1 MKIRRNHRQKRYR
14 YNVNRKTL
22 NKTRSSTGKIKD
34 PVLKKLWE
42 ETKKPGTNFREMGL
56 AVNPN
61 KSVPI
66 PNFKSDRLKMTK
78 IVNGFVE
85 EEITDEDIKQTPKRG
100 HVVHDLEEMAKQKA
114 DSKLRLPKGVVS
126 HLTYFL
132 DKYQFN
138 YKAMVTDRRNH
149 DQWTWKQFRMKIKQ
163 FMSIPEQ
170 FNMYLEKK
178 KLPLDKK
185 LDWPEYDSDSEWK

>member
-1 MKIRRNHRQKRYR
+1 MRIRKNHRQKRYR

-42 ETKKPGTNFREMGL
+42 ETKRPGTNFKEMGL
-56 AVNPN
+56 SVDPN

-66 PNFKSDRLKMTK
+66 PNYKKDRLKLTK

-85 EEITDEDIKQTPKRG
+85 EEINEEDLKPVAKRG
-100 HVVHDLEEMAKQKA
+100 HVVNELEDLAKQKA
-114 DSKLRLPKGVVS
+114 DSQLRLPKGVVS
-126 HLTYFL
+126 QLTYFL
-132 DKYQFN
+132 DKYQLN

-163 FMSIPEQ
+163 FMNIPEQ
-170 FNMYLEKK
+170 FNKYLEKK
-178 KLPLDKK
+178 NLPLDKE
-185 LDWPEYDSDSEWK
+185 LSWPEYNSDSEW